1 MIMYTKVRDFM
12 NKQFKCFIVLLLI
25 VGTLFI
31 NINAVNAEQIST
43 ADGYARCVYGGEVQE
58 TRGPVEWKSLVYVV
72 IRIYRDTDNV
82 VRAYGNMLST
92 KGYTNQSIVNS
103 DEFHTDISNYN
114 DLFHHANDELLAH
127 YRHTSWYCNPQVYV
141 KLDNIENPSS
151 AQLSM
156 FPSSGYSSISLS
168 EDYSSFSNEP
178 VTFDSNDDVTDDFP
192 NIRSEAWESHV
203 EDQEEA
209 YEDISGVTS
218 NSNKVNTQAIIDWAE
233 QHGYPTSIDSIGD
246 PCQIIDGSLKKILN
260 SAFWIISIAGIIL
273 LVVMTAISFIKAIVG
288 SDDEKLRDAISHL
301 FTRIIVVIILLL
313 LPMLLS
319 FIITLINN
327 TVGDGKVSV
336 GSDGNVFCDVNGVNT
351 GE

>member
-1 MIMYTKVRDFM
+1 MKGRKFIYIFVFLL
-12 NKQFKCFIVLLLI
+12 CF
-25 VGTLFI
+25 LFTQ
-31 NINAVNAEQIST
+31 NVNAATTCEYGIQCKY
-43 ADGYARCVYGGEVQE
+43 ALDGLRDSVGG
-58 TRGPVEWKSLVYVV
+58 GYYMGGGYLYVV
-72 IRIYRDTDNV
+72 FQCEDNSKTYSECSRFTVKAAASKQDMSGNALHETGGNPGEEIEITDNSDIIPSNV
-82 VRAYGNMLST
+82 NDYKSYFSNNDRFVCPTLYYLESGGLRVKFQKFGEGTNRISWTAEPLSGT
-92 KGYTNQSIVNS
+92 TCIDK
-103 DEFHTDISNYN
+103 DESVDEDAMQDQATEDAG
-114 DLFHHANDELLAH
+114 HAHADSASGKNDE
-127 YRHTSWYCNPQVYV
+127 
-141 KLDNIENPSS
+141 
-151 AQLSM
+151 
-156 FPSSGYSSISLS
+156 
-168 EDYSSFSNEP
+168 
-178 VTFDSNDDVTDDFP
+178 
-192 NIRSEAWESHV
+192 
-203 EDQEEA
+203 
-209 YEDISGVTS
+209 GVTS

-233 QHGYPTSIDSIGD
+233 HHGYPTSIDSIGD